1 MNTAA
6 GTAYIRSR
14 LASITTEWEE
24 WAKGADGC
32 GDEREEIDPLAG
44 HLHPVPL
51 L

>member
-1 MNTAA
+1 MAERERRA
-6 GTAYIRSR
+6 MGVADF
-14 LASITTEWEE
+14 AEWEE
-24 WAKGADGC
+24 WAKGADGEG